1 MQSENLIVGVE
12 TSDDAAVY
20 RLSDDLAI
28 ISTLDF
34 FTPIVDDPYTFGQI
48 AAANALSD
56 IYAMGGKPLLALNI
70 VGFPDALDKSILLEI
85 LQGGA
90 DMVLKAG
97 ALITGGHSVVDEEPK
112 YGLSVTGTVHP
123 DKVLKNFGSRP
134 GDLLILT
141 KPLGTGII
149 TTALK
154 RGKATPEAYD
164 EAVRYMT
171 MLNREAAESMNDLR
185 VSACTDIT
193 GFGLMGHAFEMADA
207 SSVTFEFDSNAIPLM
222 GHTLEFSR
230 KKLKPGGLGRNKAY
244 LRNRFSAEERI
255 EEDLLD
261 CFFDPQTSGGLL
273 FSLHAQDLERFQQ
286 NMGYSDTYVIGRVL
300 EKERTPLRII

>member
-56 IYAMGGKPLLALNI
+56 IYAMGGKPVLALNI

-123 DKVLKNFGSRP
+123 ERVLKNFGSRP

-154 RGKATPEAYD
+154 RGKANAEAYD

-171 MLNREAAESMNDLR
+171 MLNREAAEAMNDLR

-207 SSVTFEFDSNAIPLM
+207 SSVTFEFDSKAIPLM
-222 GHTLEFSR
+222 GHTLDFSR
-230 KKLKPGGLGRNKAY
+230 KKLKPGGLGRNRSY
-244 LRNRFSAEERI
+244 LKSRFSAEEGI

-273 FSLHAQDLERFQQ
+273 FSLHADDLERFHQ
-286 NMGYSDTYVIGRVL
+286 NMGDTDTYVVGRVL
-300 EKERTPLRII
+300 EKESTPLRII

>member
-1 MQSENLIVGVE
+1 MVSENLIVGVE

-20 RLSDDLAI
+20 RLSDELAI

-56 IYAMGGKPLLALNI
+56 VYAMGGTPILALNI

-123 DKVLKNFGSRP
+123 DRVLKNFGSRP
-134 GDLLILT
+134 GDLLLLT

-154 RGKATPEAYD
+154 RGKAGPEAYD

-171 MLNREAAESMNDLR
+171 LLNRAAAEAMRGLS
-185 VSACTDIT
+185 VSACTDVT
-193 GFGLMGHAFEMADA
+193 GFGLLGHAFEMADA
-207 SSVTFEFDSNAIPLM
+207 SAVTFEFDSKAIPLM
-222 GHTLEFSR
+222 ESVLDYSR
-230 KKLKPGGLGRNKAY
+230 KKLKPGGLGRNRSY
-244 LRNRFSAEERI
+244 LRNRYRADEGI

-273 FSLHAQDLERFQQ
+273 FTIDAQDLDQYRK
-286 NMGYSDTYVIGRVL
+286 NMGEAQIYVVGRVL
-300 EKERTPLRII
+300 EKETVPLRII